1 MNRIIFLIIFFLNLF
16 CYSSFSLS
24 NEIDSKHLKW
34 NIEYES
40 LNSKKKLI
48 FCYPVIE
55 RVKDFYFYSYL
66 FETKNE
72 TSPDKIEEIKIKYI
86 SEYIIS
92 SFRQHVIIENL
103 VKELNEMSNK
113 GDWTPEL
120 RQNYIKNDTLMSLSE
135 KYIGKEYIKIMSSKI
150 PYNCFRIY
158 DEFFGVNSASKFT
171 QKELDV
177 IQDISIEEFEQRE
190 TNLKNKLKN

>member
-24 NEIDSKHLKW
+24 NEIDSNHLKW
-34 NIEYES
+34 NVEFES

-72 TSPDKIEEIKIKYI
+72 TSSNKIEEIKMKYL

-150 PYNCFRIY
+150 PYNCFRTY
-158 DEFFGVNSASKFT
+158 DEYFGVNSASKFT